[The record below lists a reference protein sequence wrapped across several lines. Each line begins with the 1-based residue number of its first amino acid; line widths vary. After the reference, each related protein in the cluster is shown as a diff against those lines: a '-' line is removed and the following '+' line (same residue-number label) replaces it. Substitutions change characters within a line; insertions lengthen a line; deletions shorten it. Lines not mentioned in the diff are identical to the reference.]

1 MVLTPPNLFTS
12 LGSGGIF
19 RVVSGLA
26 KGLLRDR
33 IEVVLESVDTAAAK
47 LVVEEAGAARLV
59 GAGTLVGVER
69 FVGAEIGFVGW
80 EAVLGANGLNP
91 FVCNEKNSFS
101 SKNSK
106 ILI

>member
-33 IEVVLESVDTAAAK
+33 IEVVFESVGTAEAK
-47 LVVEEAGAARLV
+47 LVVEEAGAARLI
-59 GAGTLVGVER
+59 GAGTLVAVER
-69 FVGAEIGFVGW
+69 FVGAEIGFVG
-80 EAVLGANGLNP
+80 
-91 FVCNEKNSFS
+91 
-101 SKNSK
+101 
-106 ILI
+106 